1 MAARLD
7 SVGEREVA
15 PALVG
20 EEAVELAGAAWRAR
34 VADRDLAARLGR
46 PEATGPGANSGYLM
60 SLATGPSLPESVE
73 ARLIRAAKSGD
84 ATARARLVEAFLPQ
98 ISQMARIYRDTPRI
112 QRLELLQEGVVGLL
126 RAIERSDPDL
136 RIPFWAYASW
146 WVRQA
151 MQQLVTELTRPMIL
165 SDRALRQLARVRD
178 ARRDAGA
185 GLGPR
190 PSVGEIARRVEL
202 PVDQV
207 ETLLAIDQAPRS
219 LEEPLLDG
227 RGQVAPIGELIADP
241 LAEGEYERVLDAIE
255 TKELLALLS
264 GLSEREREILRSRYG
279 LDGEEQ
285 SLAELGARLGVSAE
299 RVRQLEQR
307 ALEKLRA
314 AARSDG
320 HGEDTSRHDGDVGT

>member
-1 MAARLD
+1 VAARLD
-7 SVGEREVA
+7 SLEEREGA
-15 PALVG
+15 PGLVG
-20 EEAVELAGAAWRAR
+20 EEAEELVGAASRAR
-34 VADRDLAARLGR
+34 LADRDLAGRLGR
-46 PEATGPGANSGYLM
+46 PEATGPGANSSYLQ

-73 ARLIRAAKSGD
+73 ARLIREAKSGD
-84 ATARARLVEAFLPQ
+84 DTARARLVEAFLPQ
-98 ISQMARIYRDTPRI
+98 IALVARVYRETPRI
-112 QRLELLQEGVVGLL
+112 QRLELLQEGVLGLL
-126 RAIERSDPDL
+126 RALERYDPGL
-136 RIPFWAYASW
+136 GVPFWAYATW

-151 MQQLVTELTRPMIL
+151 MQQLVAELTRPMIL

-178 ARRDAGA
+178 AQRDAVA
-185 GLGPR
+185 GRGPR
-190 PSVGEIARRVEL
+190 PSVAEIARRVEL

-207 ETLLAIDQAPRS
+207 HTLLAIDQAPRS
-219 LEEPLLDG
+219 LEESLLDED
-227 RGQVAPIGELIADP
+227 GQVAPLGELIADP

-285 SLAELGARLGVSAE
+285 SLAQVGARLGVSAE

-320 HGEDTSRHDGDVGT
+320 RADDTPGNLRT